1 MDFLQEDPKYI
12 FELDFLTIAGFI
24 VLALIMV
31 TATLGGVGGGATL
44 LPIGLIFFRMT
55 LPESIA
61 ITSLYTFVS
70 IVARLIYDLVTT
82 YSDVK
87 KRKINF
93 HLSIISAPMMCLG
106 SFIGVK
112 FNKLAPSVAVLS
124 GMTIILSWMFYLL
137 VLEYKKR
144 LKIELEKKQK
154 NKLEGKGG
162 SQAAEKNDGQR
173 PTNVSLSIEK
183 EPEAAKPEL
192 EVRVEKSENL
202 GTNY

>member
-1 MDFLQEDPKYI
+1 MNIPQLEPKYT
-12 FELDFLTIAGFI
+12 FELDFLTIAGFV
-24 VLALIMV
+24 VLAIIMV
-31 TATLGGVGGGATL
+31 MATLGGVGGGATL
-44 LPIGLIFFRMT
+44 LPIGLVFFRMT

-70 IVARLIYDLVTT
+70 IVARLVYDLITT
-82 YSDVK
+82 YSDIK

-144 LKIELEKKQK
+144 IKLELEKKQK
-154 NKLEGKGG
+154 QK
-162 SQAAEKNDGQR
+162 
-173 PTNVSLSIEK
+173 
-183 EPEAAKPEL
+183 
-192 EVRVEKSENL
+192 
-202 GTNY
+202 